1 LLSWY
6 NTKLNLMAL
15 KQRIETEIKSAMI
28 AKDKVRLTALRAIK
42 SLILLEETKEGYS
55 GTLSEEEELKLL
67 TKAAKQRKDS
77 AEIYEKQSRADLL
90 EVELAELAVI
100 QEFLP
105 KALSEAEM
113 IQAIQTIIDTSGASG
128 PKDMGKVMGAIK
140 PQIAGKADGSL
151 VSSLVKAALAGGN

>member
-1 LLSWY
+1 
-6 NTKLNLMAL
+6 MAL

-77 AEIYEKQSRADLL
+77 AEIYEKQNREDLL

-105 KALSEAEM
+105 KALSEAEL

-128 PKDMGKVMGAIK
+128 PKDMGKVMGLASK
-140 PQIAGKADGSL
+140 ELAGKADGKAIAEQ
-151 VSSLVKAALAGGN
+151 VKALLSK